1 MSTSRQLVAVCV
13 IVVPLPSV
21 QLISP
26 SSAAARFAPGIA
38 LRGLTVGGTLTLL
51 DSERMVA
58 YPLSD
63 DGERS
68 FVDVSAIPF
77 NAIDSIDVLK
87 DGASSLYGADAIA
100 GVVNIKLKP
109 TYVGTEVTAEG
120 GATQHNDGWT
130 WHGAAIMG
138 SGDLE
143 SDGYNIYAALDWHR
157 QEMIQGANRNG
168 PWTNNN
174 WSSLPGGIN
183 ATPGSPTQSAFTYPD
198 SIQGYVLNPSP
209 LLANG
214 TYANGLP
221 AATFLTQGRSR
232 PATAR
237 PRRPQANANF
247 RLVVRSSRPP
257 SRPTF

>member
-1 MSTSRQLVAVCV
+1 M
-13 IVVPLPSV
+13 
-21 QLISP
+21 
-26 SSAAARFAPGIA
+26 
-38 LRGLTVGGTLTLL
+38 GGTLTLL

-63 DGERS
+63 DGERC

-168 PWTNNN
+168 PWANNN